1 MLFIIRIKLEETQ
14 LAVVYVVRLIT
25 ETNACDSLKH
35 IFVSISIYLYLNLT
49 NNVETVSFFRENYAM
64 LTAEFYLL
72 TSVLLLE

>member
-1 MLFIIRIKLEETQ
+1 MQ
-14 LAVVYVVRLIT
+14 LSFVVRLVT
-25 ETNACDSLKH
+25 ETNVCDSLKH
-35 IFVSISIYLYLNLT
+35 IFALISIYLYLNLT